1 MATWLKKL
9 IKKIYIPISNLHLVL
24 AMALILSIE
33 TATETCSVALSHE
46 GELLSLRETSGNNEH
61 SSQLTLFIAEV
72 MQTSKRTLQELD
84 AVAVS
89 MGPGSYTG
97 LRIGASAAKGL
108 CYALD
113 KPLIA
118 VSTLQSMALNALLRY
133 PVLAADNYLL
143 CPMIDAR
150 RMEVYTALF
159 NSALDTIL
167 PVNALLVKE
176 DSFAEYEKDIA
187 IFGNGASKCREM
199 FSNRQSVVFPGELH
213 ASATSLSS
221 LAYKRFLASE
231 FENVAYFEPL
241 YLKDF
246 IAAKP
251 RVKGLD

>member
-1 MATWLKKL
+1 
-9 IKKIYIPISNLHLVL
+9 
-24 AMALILSIE
+24 MALILSLE
-33 TATETCSVALSHE
+33 TATETCSVALSQE
-46 GELLSLRETSGNNEH
+46 GEILSLRETSGNNEH

-72 MQTSKRTLQELD
+72 MQASKHTLRELD

-108 CYALD
+108 CYALEI
-113 KPLIA
+113 PLIA

-133 PVLAADNYLL
+133 PDLAGENYLL

-150 RMEVYTALF
+150 RMEVYTALY
-159 NSALDTIL
+159 NPVLETIL

-176 DSFAEYEKDIA
+176 DSFAEYDRDIA
-187 IFGNGASKCREM
+187 IFGNGAAKCREL
-199 FSNRQSVVFPGELH
+199 FSNRESVLFPGELH
-213 ASATSLSS
+213 ASASTLSS
-221 LAYKRFLASE
+221 LAYKKFLASE

-246 IAAKP
+246 IAARP